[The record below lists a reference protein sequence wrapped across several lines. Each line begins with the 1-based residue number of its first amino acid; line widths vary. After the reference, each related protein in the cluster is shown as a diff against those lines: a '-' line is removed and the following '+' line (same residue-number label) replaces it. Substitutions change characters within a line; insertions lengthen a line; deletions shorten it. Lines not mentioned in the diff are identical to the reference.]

1 MDVLLNAKT
10 TNGAGT
16 DLIVRDG
23 GFKLLRI
30 YGTFDGATVTLS
42 IDFNGST
49 TFVTDSAY
57 TAQGVYYVNSKVG
70 LTYRATISGAGAGT
84 SLSAEML

>member
-1 MDVLLNAKT
+1 MDVLLAAKT
-10 TNGAGT
+10 TNGSGT
-16 DLIVRDG
+16 DAVVKDG

-49 TFVTDSAY
+49 TFVNDSTY

-70 LTYRATISGAGAGT
+70 LTYRLTISAAGAST